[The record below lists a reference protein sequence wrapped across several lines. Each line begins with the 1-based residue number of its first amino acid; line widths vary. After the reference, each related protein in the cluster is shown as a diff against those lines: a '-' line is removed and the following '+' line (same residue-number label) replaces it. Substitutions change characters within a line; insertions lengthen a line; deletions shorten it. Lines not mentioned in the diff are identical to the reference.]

1 MRKAR
6 RVRWRAFPEQKGNTV
21 KNSDLFAGRQF
32 LVISGKR
39 NSQDKL
45 RFQPRGISGLDRLE
59 PDPSWPELLFAPFP
73 MTEPDAMPSIA
84 RAGDGGWHVW
94 CDVDHPFMGDQ
105 FDLVSDLGAGLIAS
119 GTPGHHQVWIKLDRA
134 TPAHHIEALNRA
146 LCKHLD
152 GDQSKISRASIMRV
166 PGSFNTKGAK
176 RRRARFKLHS
186 ERVWSAPELASALG
200 TELPDTDTH
209 ARTVAVSETPTAI
222 RKSDERYGS
231 VRVRIAKANSRFR
244 AGTYKNRH
252 TLMYWL
258 GLSCIELGVDDPA
271 ELLWVMEQCDAAV
284 SKCSD
289 EGKSMSHHVG
299 LILQKS
305 SASGPVEAEPDGDAG
320 EAEDLAVTSEDDD
333 AAELE
338 SAVKRLMGELLDSSA
353 MDTQPDPEPLIDS
366 WLFVDTVA
374 RVVGPPGS
382 MKSFIAIDMSAH
394 IGMGLP
400 WRGNDVKKGPVIYL
414 LAEGAK
420 GAKKRK
426 QAWEKY
432 HTRRMENVLFMPR
445 AIQVLS
451 DEWPVFVEVCKRVKP
466 VLVVLDTQ
474 SRISAGVDE
483 NSNDSTAFNRVDDIR
498 EVTGACVL
506 LLHHPPKDGK
516 GGRGGSVWIGG
527 LDTELWVE
535 KKGKVAT
542 GDCVVTLDNEKQK
555 DEADGLK
562 LQFVPKVVDLGR
574 DEKGKRRTSL
584 VLTDDTGAIVASQL
598 KAIDRVLKFITDAD
612 TWLTADEIAEGL
624 GVKSVRD
631 YLPKLE
637 ANGEI
642 LSQGIKPK
650 KYRASL

>member
-1 MRKAR
+1 M
-6 RVRWRAFPEQKGNTV
+6 TV
-21 KNSDLFAGRQF
+21 S
-32 LVISGKR
+32 
-39 NSQDKL
+39 
-45 RFQPRGISGLDRLE
+45 
-59 PDPSWPELLFAPFP
+59 
-73 MTEPDAMPSIA
+73 DAMPSIA
-84 RAGDGGWHVW
+84 RAGDGGWLVW
-94 CDVDHPFMGDQ
+94 CDVDHRLMIRHEEWVEKLDAWM
-105 FDLVSDLGAGLIAS
+105 LES
-119 GTPGHHQVWIKLDRA
+119 GTPGRRQVFIRLDRA
-134 TPAHHIEALNRA
+134 TPAHHVEALNRA
-146 LCKHLD
+146 LCEKLK
-152 GDQSKISRASIMRV
+152 GDESKISRAAIMRL
-166 PGSFNTKGAK
+166 PAGFNTKGGK
-176 RRRARFKLHS
+176 RRSPRIVRES
-186 ERVWSAPELASALG
+186 ETVWSAPELASALD
-200 TELPDTDTH
+200 TELPDTDTRVTAH
-209 ARTVAVSETPTAI
+209 AVSGTPTAI
-222 RKSDERYGS
+222 RKSDPRYQH
-231 VRVRIAKANSRFR
+231 VWNKLRIANQRFR
-244 AGTYKNRH
+244 EGTYKNRH
-252 TLMYWL
+252 SLMYGL
-258 GLSCIELGVDDPA
+258 GLSCIEAGVEDPS

-299 LILQKS
+299 LIMQK
-305 SASGPVEAEPDGDAG
+305 AGTIRPVPDVPHQPEKVSKAERAG
-320 EAEDLAVTSEDDD
+320 VRDEPAVTSADD
-333 AAELE
+333 ADDLSDEVGDLE
-338 SAVKRLMGELLDSSA
+338 SAVSRMMRELLDSSA
-353 MDTQPDPEPLIDS
+353 MDNQADPEPLIDS
-366 WLFVDTVA
+366 WLFVDSVA

-382 MKSFIAIDMSAH
+382 MKSFIAIDLSAH
-394 IGMGLP
+394 IGMGAA

-426 QAWEKY
+426 QAWEK
-432 HTRRMENVLFMPR
+432 HHGKPMENVLFLPR

-535 KKGKVAT
+535 KKGKVAN
-542 GDCVVTLDNEKQK
+542 GDCVVTLENEKQK

-562 LQFVPKVVDLGR
+562 LQFAPKVIDLGK

-584 VLTDDTGAIVASQL
+584 VLTSDMEVIVASQL

-612 TWLTADEIAEGL
+612 TWVTADEIAEGL

-642 LSQGIKPK
+642 TSQGIKPK
-650 KYRASL
+650 KYRATL

>member
-1 MRKAR
+1 MSVA
-6 RVRWRAFPEQKGNTV
+6 
-21 KNSDLFAGRQF
+21 SLFAGTQL

-39 NSQDKL
+39 NSQDSL
-45 RFQPRGISGLDRLE
+45 RLQPRGLISAKEFASLE
-59 PDPSWPELLFAPFP
+59 PDKDRPEVLFAPFP
-73 MTEPDAMPSIA
+73 MTVSDAMPSIA
-84 RAGDGGWHVW
+84 RAGDGGWLVW
-94 CDVDHPFMGDQ
+94 CDVDHRLMIRHEEWVEKLDAWM
-105 FDLVSDLGAGLIAS
+105 LES
-119 GTPGHHQVWIKLDRA
+119 GTPGRRQVFIRLDRA
-134 TPAHHIEALNRA
+134 TPAHHVEALNRA
-146 LCKHLD
+146 LCEKLK
-152 GDQSKISRASIMRV
+152 GDESKISRAAIMRL
-166 PGSFNTKGAK
+166 PAGFNTKGGK
-176 RRRARFKLHS
+176 RRSPRIVRES
-186 ERVWSAPELASALG
+186 ETVWSAPELASALD
-200 TELPDTDTH
+200 TELPDTDTRVTAH
-209 ARTVAVSETPTAI
+209 AVSGTPTAI
-222 RKSDERYGS
+222 RKSDPRYQH
-231 VRVRIAKANSRFR
+231 VWNKLRIANQRFR
-244 AGTYKNRH
+244 EGTYKNRH
-252 TLMYWL
+252 SLMYGL
-258 GLSCIELGVDDPA
+258 GLSCIEAGVEDPS

-299 LILQKS
+299 LIMQK
-305 SASGPVEAEPDGDAG
+305 AGTIRPVPDVPHQPEKVSKAERAG
-320 EAEDLAVTSEDDD
+320 VRDEPAVTSADD
-333 AAELE
+333 ADDLSDEVGDLE
-338 SAVKRLMGELLDSSA
+338 SAVSRMMRELLDSSA
-353 MDTQPDPEPLIDS
+353 MDNQADPEPLIDS
-366 WLFVDTVA
+366 WLFVDSVA

-382 MKSFIAIDMSAH
+382 MKSFIAIDLSAH
-394 IGMGLP
+394 IGMGAA

-426 QAWEKY
+426 QAWEK
-432 HTRRMENVLFMPR
+432 HHGKPMENVLFLPR

-535 KKGKVAT
+535 KKGKVAN
-542 GDCVVTLDNEKQK
+542 GDCVVTLENEKQK

-562 LQFVPKVVDLGR
+562 LQFAPKVIDLGK

-584 VLTDDTGAIVASQL
+584 VLTSDMEVIVASQL

-612 TWLTADEIAEGL
+612 TWVTADEIAEGL

-642 LSQGIKPK
+642 TSQGIKPK
-650 KYRASL
+650 KYRATL

>member
-1 MRKAR
+1 MKR
-6 RVRWRAFPEQKGNTV
+6 
-21 KNSDLFAGRQF
+21 SDLFAGLQF

-39 NSQDKL
+39 NSQDSL
-45 RFQPRGISGLDRLE
+45 RLQPRGLVDASELATLE
-59 PDPSWPELLFAPFP
+59 PEKERPELLFAPFP
-73 MTEPDAMPSIA
+73 MTEPKAMPSIA
-84 RAGDGGWHVW
+84 RAGDGGWLVW
-94 CDVDHPFMGDQ
+94 SDVDHRLRFRQEAWVEKLDAWA
-105 FDLVSDLGAGLIAS
+105 LES
-119 GTPGHHQVWIKLDRA
+119 GTPGRRQIFIRLDSA

-146 LCKHLD
+146 LCEKLD
-152 GDQSKISRASIMRV
+152 GDQSKINRAAIMRL
-166 PGSFNTKGAK
+166 PAGFNTKGGK
-176 RRRARFKLHS
+176 RRSPRLVRES

-209 ARTVAVSETPTAI
+209 SRPVAVTETPTAI
-222 RKSDERYGS
+222 RNGDARYG
-231 VRVRIAKANSRFR
+231 RVRHLIRTANQRFEE
-244 AGTYKNRH
+244 GTYKSRH
-252 TLMYWL
+252 GLIYSL
-258 GLSCIELGVDDPA
+258 GLSCIEAGVEAPS
-271 ELLWVMEQCDAAV
+271 ELLWVMEQCEAAV
-284 SKCSD
+284 SKASD
-289 EGKSMSHHVG
+289 EGKSISHHVG
-299 LILQKS
+299 LILGKVGTSTPAQS
-305 SASGPVEAEPDGDAG
+305 ESAGVRDEP
-320 EAEDLAVTSEDDD
+320 AVTSADDADDD
-333 AAELE
+333 LSDGGSDLE
-338 SAVKRLMGELLDSSA
+338 SAVSRMMLELLDSSA
-353 MDTQPDPEPLIDS
+353 MDTQADPEPLIDS
-366 WLFVDTVA
+366 WLFVDSVA

-382 MKSFIAIDMSAH
+382 MKSFIAIDLSAH
-394 IGMGLP
+394 IGMGAP

-414 LAEGAK
+414 LAEGSK

-426 QAWEKY
+426 QAWEKHY
-432 HTRRMENVLFMPR
+432 GKPMENVLFLPR
-445 AIQVLS
+445 AIQVLG

-535 KKGKVAT
+535 KKGKVAN
-542 GDCVVTLDNEKQK
+542 GDCVVTLENEKQK

-562 LQFVPKVVDLGR
+562 LQFAPKVIDLGK

-584 VLTDDTGAIVASQL
+584 VLTSDMDVIVASQL

-612 TWLTADEIAEGL
+612 TWVTADEIAEGL

-642 LSQGIKPK
+642 TSQGIKPK
-650 KYRASL
+650 KYRATL